1 MSQIDDNDRE
11 AEQKPAGSP
20 KTDQDQDEKAE
31 NMDQNEINEN
41 DDDEKEDTKKPLEKE
56 KKAGVIY
63 LSRIPTKMN
72 VKLIR
77 EYMSQFGKIGRIY
90 LEPKG
95 IHFGDVNLWRTKVL
109 NDQIFFLIF

>member
-1 MSQIDDNDRE
+1 MSKKDEDDRE
-11 AEQKPAGSP
+11 TEQKPAASP

-31 NMDQNEINEN
+31 NLDLNEIN
-41 DDDEKEDTKKPLEKE
+41 DEKEESKKPLEKE

-77 EYMSQFGKIGRIY
+77 EYMSQFGKVGRIY

-95 IHFGDVNLWRTKVL
+95 IILGTQIL
-109 NDQIFFLIF
+109 NFKF